1 MSDRRDRGVGT
12 GGCRLRRRPKGS
24 VCVCMHVRTLPRGVF
39 CFLASAAVS
48 LAGVDRNAHR
58 RVRARSAVQESQRTS
73 GGTLGGTREERL
85 AHGRGIFL
93 QKMQKMRRAV
103 VAVAAWLQ
111 LGLFVALACLE
122 THFLSLNVMTFA

>member
-1 MSDRRDRGVGT
+1 MTDRAAVRVDGIGATAASVRAVAGFGAVRKALCACA
-12 GGCRLRRRPKGS
+12 CR
-24 VCVCMHVRTLPRGVF
+24 
-39 CFLASAAVS
+39 AAVS
-48 LAGVDRNAHR
+48 LAGVGRDAHR

-122 THFLSLNVMTFA
+122 THFLSLNVTTFA

>member
-1 MSDRRDRGVGT
+1 M
-12 GGCRLRRRPKGS
+12 
-24 VCVCMHVRTLPRGVF
+24 
-39 CFLASAAVS
+39 S
-48 LAGVDRNAHR
+48 LAGVGRDAHR

-122 THFLSLNVMTFA
+122 THFLSLNVTTFA